1 MRLGHRP
8 APVAV
13 VGSVAV
19 SVLSLVSLL
28 LGAGTAVA
36 DVVIEPDHV
45 EPGARDVTLVFRMT
59 DEDPAANTAELQVFL
74 PTGRPLVGVSA
85 PAPPGWTA
93 QLTRTVLATAAPSAD
108 GPVREVVSAIQWSAG
123 GERDTGATGADP
135 AEADPAAVR
144 FPVHVDLM
152 PEGAGPVRFRVVQTD
167 RSGRSV
173 EWADTWAEGAPP
185 PAHDALVLPLGSA
198 PRPPAVAGAHSDH
211 HGDGSGAA
219 AALPVGPAS
228 PAAVAATVGGL
239 LVLAAAV
246 AALAVGL
253 GRRQRRRFEALT
265 VGEPGERRRSGS

>member
-1 MRLGHRP
+1 
-8 APVAV
+8 
-13 VGSVAV
+13 VAV
-19 SVLSLVSLL
+19 SVLSLVSVLV

-59 DEDPAANTAELQVFL
+59 DEYPAADIVRLQVFM

-85 PAPPGWTA
+85 QAPAGWTA
-93 QLTRTVLATAAPSAD
+93 QLTTTVLATPAPSAD
-108 GPVREVVSAIQWSAG
+108 GPVGEVVSVIEWSVG
-123 GERDTGATGADP
+123 GERDPGPARADP
-135 AEADPAAVR
+135 AEVDPAGVR

-167 RSGRSV
+167 RSGWRV
-173 EWADTWAEGAPP
+173 EWGDTWAEGAPP
-185 PAHDALVLPLGSA
+185 PAHDALVLPLGTA
-198 PRPPAVAGAHSDH
+198 PRPPVAGGTHGGH
-211 HGDGSGAA
+211 HGDGSGAVA
-219 AALPVGPAS
+219 AVPVGPAS
-228 PAAVAATVGGL
+228 PAAVAAMVGGL

-246 AALAVGL
+246 AVLVVGL